1 MATTLANL
9 RSSVRTEVKTD
20 PNGKIWTDATLDTY
34 INDAYFQ
41 IQSDGLFAW
50 PANENG
56 SGTITTVA
64 GTQEYALSGLSLF
77 GQVELIL
84 NSSTELWPDTFKNI
98 KIRNP
103 LNVQGTPNYYYIR
116 GSNMGFD
123 PVPSSALSIS
133 VYYRK
138 ILAALSGDSTEMA
151 FTDDFSPAIVKYAT
165 YLAWSS
171 PRGNRQ
177 EAEYKITDYQRELA
191 KLRNAYQLRD
201 LTAINY
207 RSMRSDGYSN
217 YSDRLYF

>member
-1 MATTLANL
+1 MATTKADL
-9 RSSVRTEVKTD
+9 RTDLRTELKTD
-20 PNGKIWTDATLDTY
+20 PNGKIWTDAVLDDYVTQ
-34 INDAYFQ
+34 AYFQ
-41 IQSDGLFAW
+41 IQSDGLFGW

-56 SGTITTVA
+56 SGTITTAA

-84 NSSTELWPDTFKNI
+84 NSSTELFPDTFKSV

-103 LNVQGTPNYYYIR
+103 LNVQGTPIYYYIR
-116 GSNMGFD
+116 GANMGFD

-138 ILAALSGDSTEMA
+138 ILAALSTDSTEMA
-151 FTDDFSPAIVKYAT
+151 LTDDFAPAIVKYAA

-177 EAEYKITDYQRELA
+177 EAEYKLPDYQRELI
-191 KLRNAYQLRD
+191 KLRNAYLLRD
-201 LTAINY
+201 LTALNY
-207 RSMRSDGYSN
+207 RSIRQSYNRN
-217 YSDRLYF
+217 YPDRLYF